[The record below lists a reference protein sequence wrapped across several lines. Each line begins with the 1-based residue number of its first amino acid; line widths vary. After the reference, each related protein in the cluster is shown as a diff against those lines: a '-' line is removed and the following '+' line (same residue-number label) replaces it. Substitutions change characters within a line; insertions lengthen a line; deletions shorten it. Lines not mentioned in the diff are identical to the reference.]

1 MYIQTYVCMYVCMYI
16 CMYVLCMYIYGEVKP
31 PPMFQR
37 YISHKTEKIIK
48 IHMEAPETLNTT
60 SKLKQKD

>member
-1 MYIQTYVCMYVCMYI
+1 
-16 CMYVLCMYIYGEVKP
+16 MYIYGEVKP